1 MAAVAATSGPRTSVT
16 TTRRRHRELPQT
28 SLLAHCR
35 VGSCSWRR
43 SPPRRLLGAQP
54 APTHRWSSFKPRS
67 GSGGYVLYSNGMLNA
82 QKGAPFYG
90 DARKSGQNN
99 FATMA
104 QSFWGGYWL
113 INSAGKLFLYGQ
125 WMPLRDGHRAA
136 RRLSA
141 PSSARLASVK
151 MRAAVAFTR

>member
-1 MAAVAATSGPRTSVT
+1 MNYRKPLCLLIAASALAAGAAATAPV
-16 TTRRRHRELPQT
+16 
-28 SLLAHCR
+28 A
-35 VGSCSWRR
+35 
-43 SPPRRLLGAQP
+43 GAQP
-54 APTHRWSSFKPRS
+54 KPRIVAVFQTEL
-67 GSGGYVLYSNGMLNA
+67 GSGGYVLYSNGVLNA

-113 INSAGKLFLYGQ
+113 INSVGKLFLYGQ
-125 WMPLRDGHRAA
+125 GCLFGTAMGP

-141 PSSARLASVK
+141 PSSARLALVK